1 MPAEFKRKQSGSDTV
16 NNKSYVTKNSCM
28 FKLFFNRTIWLGR
41 RHKDALYIDS
51 ALQYMDLSLQELLS
65 SLYHTENKSY
75 KKKGGPLWHSRL
87 GIQCCYCSSSGG
99 WYDMV

>member
-1 MPAEFKRKQSGSDTV
+1 MPAKFKRKQSGSDTV
-16 NNKSYVTKNSCM
+16 NNKSYVTKNSYM

-75 KKKGGPLWHSRL
+75 KKKDRRSLVAQQVRDPMLSLQKLRWL
-87 GIQCCYCSSSGG
+87 
-99 WYDMV
+99 V